1 MESRSAESPST
12 ETPSTESPS
21 TESPSTESPSTESP
35 STESPSTESPSTES
49 LNAEGPSSEGPSR
62 ESPGR
67 EDLGLEVSQ
76 TGPAGSWVPQACT
89 LPAAQQP
96 LRRAEF
102 DRLFTEAVRAAERA
116 SPTRLWLDLDA
127 RPQVAAR
134 AAELVVTETQCCSFF
149 TFVLTAADG
158 RLSLEIS
165 VPPAQASVLD
175 ALASHL
181 TEIRSAAR

>member
-1 MESRSAESPST
+1 METRSA

-21 TESPSTESPSTESP
+21 TESPSTESPD
-35 STESPSTESPSTES
+35 
-49 LNAEGPSSEGPSR
+49 AEGSGLEGPSR
-62 ESPGR
+62 ENPGR
-67 EDLGLEVSQ
+67 EDPGLEVSQ
-76 TGPAGSWVPQACT
+76 NGPAGSWVPQACT

-102 DRLFTEAVRAAERA
+102 DGLFTEAVRAAERT

-134 AAELVVTETQCCSFF
+134 AAELAVTESQCCSFF

-175 ALASHL
+175 ALARRV
-181 TEIRSAAR
+181 TEVRSAAG